1 MLSLSLLYIYEELI
15 VELLTTR
22 IIIEL
27 QKVARLILRAMIA
40 AIANKHR
47 RHFKSAKSVLL
58 LALTIS
64 MMASVFLFDEEEYL
78 PTTTVLSSY
87 DYYNDDEYK
96 TDLNDDEYITT
107 DRRHLL
113 AESDVIIKPYNLID
127 TIEEANM
134 FDSAFAILIYD
145 P

>member
-1 MLSLSLLYIYEELI
+1 MIMI
-15 VELLTTR
+15 
-22 IIIEL
+22 
-27 QKVARLILRAMIA
+27 MIA
-40 AIANKHR
+40 TKHR
-47 RHFKSAKSVLL
+47 RSAKSVLL

-78 PTTTVLSSY
+78 PSTVISSSY
-87 DYYNDDEYK
+87 NIDVDDDDSYK
-96 TDLNDDEYITT
+96 KDLNDDEYITT

-134 FDSAFAILIYD
+134 FDSAFAILMYD

>member
-1 MLSLSLLYIYEELI
+1 
-15 VELLTTR
+15 
-22 IIIEL
+22 
-27 QKVARLILRAMIA
+27 MIA
-40 AIANKHR
+40 TKHR
-47 RHFKSAKSVLL
+47 RSAKSVLL

-78 PTTTVLSSY
+78 PSTVISSSY
-87 DYYNDDEYK
+87 NIDVDDDDSYK
-96 TDLNDDEYITT
+96 KDLNDDEYITT

-134 FDSAFAILIYD
+134 FDSAFAILMYD

>member
-1 MLSLSLLYIYEELI
+1 
-15 VELLTTR
+15 
-22 IIIEL
+22 
-27 QKVARLILRAMIA
+27 MIA
-40 AIANKHR
+40 AIATKHR

-87 DYYNDDEYK
+87 DDYNDDEYK
-96 TDLNDDEYITT
+96 KDLNDDGEYITT

-134 FDSAFAILIYD
+134 FDSAFAILMYD

>member
-1 MLSLSLLYIYEELI
+1 
-15 VELLTTR
+15 
-22 IIIEL
+22 
-27 QKVARLILRAMIA
+27 MIA

-78 PTTTVLSSY
+78 PKAVISSY
-87 DYYNDDEYK
+87 NNDVDDDEYEYK
-96 TDLNDDEYITT
+96 KDLNDDAT

-127 TIEEANM
+127 TIEEVNM
-134 FDSAFAILIYD
+134 FDSAFAILMYD

>member
-1 MLSLSLLYIYEELI
+1 
-15 VELLTTR
+15 
-22 IIIEL
+22 
-27 QKVARLILRAMIA
+27 
-40 AIANKHR
+40 
-47 RHFKSAKSVLL
+47 
-58 LALTIS
+58 

-87 DYYNDDEYK
+87 DDYNDDEYK
-96 TDLNDDEYITT
+96 KDLNDDEYITT

-134 FDSAFAILIYD
+134 FDSAFAILMYD

>member
-1 MLSLSLLYIYEELI
+1 
-15 VELLTTR
+15 
-22 IIIEL
+22 
-27 QKVARLILRAMIA
+27 MIA

-78 PTTTVLSSY
+78 PKAVISSY
-87 DYYNDDEYK
+87 NNDVDDDEYEYK
-96 TDLNDDEYITT
+96 KDLNDDDEYITT

-134 FDSAFAILIYD
+134 FDSAFAILMYD